1 VIQRFD
7 DAFRT
12 LVAARC
18 ATFVRQP
25 APALGAQ
32 RAAGV
37 AITLVETETPS
48 GAPTPG
54 APALLLTRRAA
65 ALRAHAGQWAL
76 PGGRCDAGESAVDAA
91 LRELAEETGLAL
103 GADQVLGTLD
113 DYPTRSGYLI
123 TPVIVWAAKS
133 RALVPNP
140 DEVASIHR
148 IALDDV
154 MPDDAVEFFRIP
166 ESERT
171 GVRLRLHGDHI
182 YAPTAA
188 MIYQFREL
196 LAGRVTR
203 VADFEQPVFA
213 WQ

>member
-1 VIQRFD
+1 MIDRFD
-7 DAFRT
+7 DAFRSR
-12 LVAARC
+12 VAARC
-18 ATFVRQP
+18 AAFT
-25 APALGAQ
+25 
-32 RAAGV
+32 RAAPPAIGARRQAAV
-37 AITLVETETPS
+37 AITLVETEDP
-48 GAPTPG
+48 AG

-76 PGGRCDAGESAVDAA
+76 PGGRCDPGESAIDTA
-91 LRELAEETGLAL
+91 LRELAEETGLSL

-113 DYPTRSGYLI
+113 DYPTRSGYVI
-123 TPVIVWAAKS
+123 TPVVVWAAAS
-133 RALVPNP
+133 RALVANP
-140 DEVASIHR
+140 IEVASIHR
-148 IALDDV
+148 IALGDLAPDDV
-154 MPDDAVEFFRIP
+154 VEFFRIP

-171 GVRLRLHGDHI
+171 GVRLRLDGDHI

-196 LAGRVTR
+196 LAGRTTR